1 MSQGKSAIK
10 DASAPRSAVKSA
22 VNGKINESKA
32 CEEIEGTSGHDLNEI
47 MHQLLVVGLI
57 ASVFFML
64 TGIAIDLIRHRS
76 LPTTVLPLS
85 EAFSRTVQLR
95 ASGFFSIGLLL
106 LILTPF
112 LRVLGSLLVF
122 IWERDWRYAGITFLV
137 FIVMLIS
144 VLVGEG

>member
-1 MSQGKSAIK
+1 MGHGKSIVEH
-10 DASAPRSAVKSA
+10 ASAPQSV
-22 VNGKINESKA
+22 SKGEA
-32 CEEIEGTSGHDLNEI
+32 EGSKPWEDIGEAPEHDLNEI

-57 ASVFFML
+57 ASVLFMV
-64 TGIAIDLIRHRS
+64 TGIVIDLIRHRA

-85 EAFSRTVQLR
+85 EAFSRTLHLR

-122 IWERDWRYAGITFLV
+122 IWERDWRYAITLLV
-137 FIVMLIS
+137 FIIMLIS
-144 VLVGEG
+144 ILVGEG